1 MANGDDRREV
11 LLAAVL
17 EQGYCTTSELAQLL
31 DVSEMTVRRDVARLE
46 QSGQLRSVHGGVT
59 TSLDSDMHGTRFDV
73 RAHAHTDIKRAIA
86 RRALEFLPDNGI
98 IAIDAGT
105 TTAELT
111 AQLPDERISTIV
123 TYSLPVLNA
132 ASRLENIDLMNLGG
146 AFHRESQSYAGPST
160 IRAIE
165 NLSIG
170 TLFLGT
176 SGVSERGLFCGN
188 DFDAVTK
195 RALIDVS
202 ETVILL
208 ADSTK
213 FRTTAVARVCGLDRI
228 DHLVVDADLDETD
241 ATMLRRH
248 GVAITRTDAPVPSN

>member
-1 MANGDDRREV
+1 MATGDDRREM

-17 EQGYCTTSELAQLL
+17 EQGYCTTAELAQLL
-31 DVSEMTVRRDVARLE
+31 KVSEMTVRRDVARLE
-46 QSGQLRSVHGGVT
+46 QAGQLRSVHGGVT
-59 TSLDSDMHGTRFDV
+59 TSLDSDLHGTRFDI
-73 RAHAHTDIKRAIA
+73 RANARTDVKRAIA
-86 RRALEFLPDNGI
+86 QRALEFLPDNGI

-111 AQLPDERISTIV
+111 PNLPDGRVSTII

-132 ASRLENIDLMNLGG
+132 AVKLEHIDVIDLGG
-146 AFHRESQSYAGPST
+146 SFHRDSQSYAGPAT

-170 TLFLGT
+170 TLFLGA

-195 RALIDVS
+195 RALVDVS

-208 ADSTK
+208 ADSAK
-213 FRTTAVARVCGLDRI
+213 FRATAVARVCGLDRI
-228 DHLVVDADLDETD
+228 DRVIVDDGLDDADES
-241 ATMLRRH
+241 MLRRH
-248 GVAITRTDAPVPSN
+248 DVEIVRAGTGETTF